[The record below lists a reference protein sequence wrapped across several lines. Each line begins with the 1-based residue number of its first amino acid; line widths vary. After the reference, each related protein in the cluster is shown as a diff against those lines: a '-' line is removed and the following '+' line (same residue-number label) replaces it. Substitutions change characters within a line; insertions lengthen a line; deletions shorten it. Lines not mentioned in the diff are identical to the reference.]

1 LSCIIRRAIVARSFP
16 GSHWRKRD
24 LIDKKREADLNSML
38 SNWIRAAL
46 VALAFGF
53 FALSAPVSAQQPPSV
68 NPAAQANK
76 EAQLLQALKPGDTLA
91 GRVSIP
97 NKAAGNLIQ
106 PGRDWR
112 AYHQETLPKIGAFAV
127 LGVLLALVIFYLVRG
142 KIRIDAGPSTM
153 KILRF
158 GAIDRFVHW
167 LTATSFLALAITGI
181 NVTFGKALLAPVM
194 GASGFAAWAG
204 FAKLIHNYVGFAF
217 MVGVALTFLI
227 WVKDNIPDGTDAK
240 WLAAGGGLLSKGS
253 HPPAKRFNGGQKIVF
268 WSVVIGGAFMAL
280 SGWHLLFPTAEG
292 IAEAQWYATL
302 HGTVA
307 FLMTALII
315 GHIYI
320 GSVGMEGAFEAM
332 GSGEVDLNWAR
343 EHHALWVAEEENRKG
358 DSRIT
363 GAAQPAE

>member
-1 LSCIIRRAIVARSFP
+1 
-16 GSHWRKRD
+16 
-24 LIDKKREADLNSML
+24 ML
-38 SNWIRAAL
+38 SKWLRTGLFAL
-46 VALAFGF
+46 VVGLFS
-53 FALSAPVSAQQPPSV
+53 LSAPAFAQGSV
-68 NPAAQANK
+68 NPTAQSVK
-76 EAQLLQALKPGDTLA
+76 EAQLFQALKPGEALA

-112 AYHQETLPKIGAFAV
+112 AFNQETLPKLGAISV
-127 LGVLLALVIFYLVRG
+127 LGVLALLVVFYLVRG
-142 KIRIDAGPSTM
+142 KITIDAGPSTM

-167 LTATSFLALAITGI
+167 LTALSFLSLAITGV
-181 NVTFGKALLAPVM
+181 NVTFGKKILAPIM
-194 GASGFAAWAG
+194 GAEGFAAWAA

-227 WVKDNIPDGTDAK
+227 WVKDNIPSAVDAK
-240 WLAAGGGLLSKGS
+240 WFAAAGGLLSKGS
-253 HPPAKRFNGGQKIVF
+253 HPPARRFNGGQKIVF
-268 WSVVIGGAFMAL
+268 WSVVIGGVLMSI

-292 IAEAQWYATL
+292 IAEAQFHATL

-320 GSVGMEGAFEAM
+320 GSIGMEGAFDAM
-332 GSGEVDLNWAR
+332 GSGEVDLNWAK
-343 EHHALWVAEEENRKG
+343 EHHSLWVKEEQERKSG
-358 DSRIT
+358 SRIS

>member
-1 LSCIIRRAIVARSFP
+1 
-16 GSHWRKRD
+16 
-24 LIDKKREADLNSML
+24 ML
-38 SNWIRAAL
+38 SKWLRTGLFAL
-46 VALAFGF
+46 VFGLF
-53 FALSAPVSAQQPPSV
+53 SLSAPAFAQGSV
-68 NPAAQANK
+68 NPTAQSVK
-76 EAQLLQALKPGDTLA
+76 ETQLFQALKPGEALA

-112 AYHQETLPKIGAFAV
+112 AYNQETLPKIGAIAI
-127 LGVLLALVIFYLVRG
+127 LGVIALLVVFYLVRG

-167 LTATSFLALAITGI
+167 LTALSFLMLAITGA
-181 NVTFGKALLAPVM
+181 NVTFGKKILAPIL
-194 GASGFAAWAG
+194 GPEGFAAWAS

-217 MVGVALTFLI
+217 MVGVALTFII
-227 WVKDNIPDGTDAK
+227 WVKDNMPSAVDAK
-240 WLAAGGGLLSKGS
+240 WFAAAGGLLSKGS
-253 HPPAKRFNGGQKIVF
+253 HPPARRFNGGQKIVF
-268 WSVVIGGAFMAL
+268 WSVVIGGVLMSI

-292 IAEAQWYATL
+292 ISEAQFHATL

-320 GSVGMEGAFEAM
+320 GSVGMEGAFDAM
-332 GSGEVDLNWAR
+332 GSGEVDLNWAK
-343 EHHALWVAEEENRKG
+343 EHHSLWVKEEQERKSG
-358 DSRIT
+358 SRIS